1 MSMVVFGLVWVV
13 VSCFA
18 AFGVAA
24 FMRAGSGSRTAPT
37 RAEPPLRTTGHRVRS
52 PRHV

>member
-1 MSMVVFGLVWVV
+1 MSVVVFGLAWVFL
-13 VSCFA
+13 SCFA

-37 RAEPPLRTTGHRVRS
+37 IAEPPLRTTGRVRR